1 MIQQE
6 VVKIAPRGQ
15 IVIPQRF
22 RKALHLEVGNRILV
36 KEAAGKL
43 ILEKMHFNELAHYEE
58 VKQKR
63 LDHRLREEG
72 EIFV

>member
-1 MIQQE
+1 MIHQE

-36 KEAAGKL
+36 KETAGKL

-58 VKQKR
+58 LKQKR
-63 LDHRLREEG
+63 LDRRLREEG

>member
-36 KEAAGKL
+36 KETGGKL

-58 VKQKR
+58 AKQKR